1 MNNENNELMQQLI
14 RNSMREYTDRL
25 NNESQQKDNN
35 SFIFLENNT
44 LNMLM
49 TYMFMHLENQQ
60 DNGRKDEVQSADLE
74 EISLSLDSMVE
85 ESKASFE
92 EMIDILKERT

>member
-1 MNNENNELMQQLI
+1 MNNKNNELMQQLI
-14 RNSMREYTDRL
+14 RNSMRQYTDRL

-60 DNGRKDEVQSADLE
+60 ANGSRYEDPSPDLE
-74 EISLSLDSMVE
+74 EISLSLDSMIE
-85 ESKASFE
+85 ESKAAFE